1 MKWALVMAPK
11 LQEELR
17 EREASNLPRLIMD
30 KPAGDVPCESSRE
43 AGLVCTQPYQG
54 LMEACRRVLCDM
66 SSAQSSNCMT
76 DVLSCL
82 KNVKEVALKIING

>member
-1 MKWALVMAPK
+1 MAAK
-11 LQEELR
+11 LQEELN
-17 EREASNLPRLIMD
+17 EREENKLPRLMN

-82 KNVKEVALKIING
+82 KNVKEAALKIING